1 MTAIRAITKPNFR
14 MIGRLVQNGSH
25 DILGSSRAP
34 TYTLEMN
41 HGIDTRFPQEKTT
54 PEFMEKFHNNMNR
67 LEYLH
72 VLQSDQYSS
81 LVKEELSKHVMYNHE
96 EPCLVMYLK
105 AGGFYSGTGFD
116 DDDFTPLKI

>member
-1 MTAIRAITKPNFR
+1 
-14 MIGRLVQNGSH
+14 
-25 DILGSSRAP
+25 
-34 TYTLEMN
+34 
-41 HGIDTRFPQEKTT
+41 
-54 PEFMEKFHNNMNR
+54 MEKFHNNMNR
-67 LEYLH
+67 LKYLH

-116 DDDFTPLKI
+116 DDDFK